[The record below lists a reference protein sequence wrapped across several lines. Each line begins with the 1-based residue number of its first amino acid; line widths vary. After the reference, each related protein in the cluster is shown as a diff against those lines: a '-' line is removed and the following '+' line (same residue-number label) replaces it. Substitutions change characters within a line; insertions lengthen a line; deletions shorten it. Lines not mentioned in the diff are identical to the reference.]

1 MTRMRLAF
9 AIGAVNAA
17 NPAPRE
23 RIELAQAAE
32 RCGYEAIWVP
42 EIHVTDPFA
51 ELGWIGSHT
60 ASIGLGCAVAQI
72 TARSAVAMAAAAVTL
87 DGLSRGRFSLGL
99 GVSGPQVVEGWHG
112 YSYQRPLSV
121 MREYLAIV
129 RMALAGEPIRYT
141 GQYIALPA
149 PAGRHHVEPLAF
161 PTPPNQLPVHLAG
174 LGPKSVALA
183 GELAD
188 GWIAIHCPPEYMA
201 LARSWLEEGAD
212 RARRSLAAF
221 STSVMVLCCVDDDE
235 DLARDLVR
243 PMLAVY
249 LGGMGS
255 RTANFYNRLAV
266 RLGFGRAAA
275 QVQDSYLAGDVGG
288 AVAAVDDGL
297 VDAMAACGPP
307 ARVRQ
312 RLSDYREA
320 GVDTVIVG
328 LAAPSHRA
336 KIEQLELISAL
347 AGSPRAAPGDILPTR
362 EVIP

>member
-1 MTRMRLAF
+1 MTGMRLAF

-17 NPAPRE
+17 NPAPKK

-32 RCGYEAIWVP
+32 RCGYKAIWVP
-42 EIHVTDPFA
+42 EIHTTDPFA

-60 ASIGLGCAVAQI
+60 AHIELGCAVAQI
-72 TARSAVAMAAAAVTL
+72 TARTAAAMAAAAVTL
-87 DGLSRGRFSLGL
+87 DGLSGGRFSLGL

-112 YSYQRPLSV
+112 YSYQRPLSI

-129 RMALAGEPIRYT
+129 RMALAGEPMRYAGEYVT
-141 GQYIALPA
+141 LPA
-149 PAGRHHVEPLAF
+149 PSGNHHVLPLAF
-161 PTPPNQLPVHLAG
+161 PTPPNHLPVHLAG

-201 LARSWLEEGAD
+201 LARSWLEEGAV
-212 RARRSLAAF
+212 RARRTLAEF
-221 STSVMVLCCVDDDE
+221 TTSVMVLCCVDDDE

-243 PMLAVY
+243 PLLAVY

-255 RTANFYNRLAV
+255 RAMNFYNRLAV

-275 QVQDSYLAGDVGG
+275 RVQDCYLAGDVGE
-288 AVAAVDDGL
+288 AVAAVNDDL
-297 VDAMAACGPP
+297 VDAMAVCGP
-307 ARVRQ
+307 AVRVRQ
-312 RLSDYREA
+312 RLSDYSNA

-328 LAAPSHRA
+328 LATPSHHS
-336 KIEQLELISAL
+336 KLEQLELISAL
-347 AGSPRAAPGDILPTR
+347 ADDPKANTGDNLPR
-362 EVIP
+362 EK

>member
-1 MTRMRLAF
+1 MTGMRLAF
-9 AIGAVNAA
+9 AIGAVNAV
-17 NPAPRE
+17 NPAPGE

-32 RCGYEAIWVP
+32 RCGYQAIWVP
-42 EIHVTDPFA
+42 EIHTTDPFA

-60 ASIGLGCAVAQI
+60 ARIGLGCAVAQI
-72 TARSAVAMAAAAVTL
+72 TARSAAAMAAGAVTL
-87 DGLSRGRFSLGL
+87 DSLSGGRFALGL

-129 RMALAGEPIRYT
+129 RMALAGEPIRYA
-141 GQYIALPA
+141 GQYITLPA
-149 PAGRHHVEPLAF
+149 PSGTHHIAPLAF
-161 PTPPNQLPVHLAG
+161 PTPPKHLPVYLAG

-201 LARSWLEEGAD
+201 LARSWLEEGAA
-212 RARRSLAAF
+212 RARRPLAGF
-221 STSVMVLCCVDDDE
+221 TTSVMVLCCVDDDE

-243 PMLAVY
+243 PVLAVY

-255 RTANFYNRLAV
+255 RVANFYNRLAV

-275 QVQDSYLAGDVGG
+275 RVQDSYLAGDVDE
-288 AVAAVDDGL
+288 AVEAVDDGL
-297 VDAMAACGPP
+297 VDAMAVCGPA

-312 RLSDYREA
+312 RLSDYRKV

-328 LAAPSHRA
+328 LAAPSHRS
-336 KIEQLELISAL
+336 KLEQLELISVL
-347 AGSPRAAPGDILPTR
+347 ADDPQRTPGDNLLR
-362 EVIP
+362 EK